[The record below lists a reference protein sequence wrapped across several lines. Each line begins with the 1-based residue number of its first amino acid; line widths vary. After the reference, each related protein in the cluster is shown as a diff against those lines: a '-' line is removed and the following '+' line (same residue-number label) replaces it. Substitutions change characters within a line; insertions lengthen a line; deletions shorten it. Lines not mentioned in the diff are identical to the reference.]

1 MGKNYYEIL
10 GVPENASDADIEA
23 AFKVKA
29 REVHPDTV
37 PADNAYLRKVAS
49 EAFKD
54 LSEAKAALLDPTA
67 RQKFDASLAADRER
81 NRESSSSNSSA
92 SSSTESSDQSS
103 PHRVRTGSRTG
114 SRRTQSIPSRTRT
127 GFPEIRNL
135 NSFLFMVLG
144 MATIFFLAVL
154 VASGRMPPLWL
165 AIITAA
171 IGILLFVNGMRPVR
185 GFTSGRPALI
195 GSAVTVTCI
204 LLTLWLVS
212 PSYFEMATTSRI
224 AHAVASRARRVTQ
237 SPSSPQVLADG
248 SAAEP
253 LGENATEAQP
263 ATRIWSNLK
272 DGQNYRSRVEG
283 NDLYLDAIASGGKIG
298 GQFAGCE
305 FHRAGAG
312 SSDWVG
318 MCTELGGGNEAL
330 HKLPGTLSRFS
341 SDRLE
346 GSTADIPVFV
356 MTPVDTAQMAPNANG
371 AIATPGTSPLT
382 GADPAALPPNT
393 SPGNAAPAVAGRNS
407 AGTSALDAAATQPL
421 DTSEPDLSGLKKS
434 DKEAVEL
441 TCASDRLSQGV
452 GKYND
457 CLHKQLDALKA
468 TPNPPSLAGL
478 SSAERE
484 DMILTC
490 SNEKLIHGPGAY
502 NACLVQQLKKKKKL
516 K

>member
-1 MGKNYYEIL
+1 MAKNYYEIL
-10 GVPENASDADIEA
+10 GVPENASDAEIEA

-54 LSEAKAALLDPTA
+54 LSEAKATLLDPA
-67 RQKFDASLAADRER
+67 GRQKFDGSLAAERER
-81 NRESSSSNSSA
+81 ARESA
-92 SSSTESSDQSS
+92 SSSSSSSAENADQSS

-114 SRRTQSIPSRTRT
+114 SRRTQSVPRARM

-237 SPSSPQVLADG
+237 SPSSPRVLADG
-248 SAAEP
+248 SAATAV
-253 LGENATEAQP
+253 GENAPEAQP
-263 ATRIWSNLK
+263 ATRVWSNLK
-272 DGQNYRSRVEG
+272 DGQNYRSRIEG

-312 SSDWVG
+312 QSDWVG

-330 HKLPGTLSRFS
+330 HKLPATLSRFS

-356 MTPVDTAQMAPNANG
+356 MTPVDPAQIAANG
-371 AIATPGTSPLT
+371 AVTAPGGSPLV
-382 GADPAALPPNT
+382 GADPGTLTNSTNSTTA
-393 SPGNAAPAVAGRNS
+393 PGNATPTAGATNP
-407 AGTSALDAAATQPL
+407 AGTSATDAAATQPL
-421 DTSEPDLSGLKKS
+421 DTTEPDLSGLKKS

-502 NACLVQQLKKKKKL
+502 NACLVQQLKKKKKS